1 MEEGGVGKNTGNPMV
16 SSSSRGVNYSGPQ
29 GLTRRSS
36 RNAATT
42 TFSMEVFDNEV
53 VPSSLQQISPILRV
67 ATEIQ
72 QDRPR
77 VAYLCRLY
85 AFEKA
90 NRLDQNSSG
99 RGVRQFKTS
108 LLQRLERDDGPSV
121 AARVKKTDAREIES
135 FYKQYYEQ
143 YVKALDQGEK
153 ADRAQLGKAYQVA
166 GVLFEVLCSVNK
178 SEKAEEVPADVSS
191 LLHIIISWLGII
203 ASARDVEAKQVI
215 YAPYNI
221 LPLDSAGESQ
231 CIMQFEE
238 IKAPVSA
245 LRNIR
250 GLNWPTSVDQH
261 QQKSGELDLLDWLK
275 AMFGFQAYNVRNQ
288 REHLILQ
295 LAHPQARLMPKPEPS
310 NKACTSCLLK
320 PVLCRLPQGG
330 EEMQQRKLLYM
341 GLYLLIWGEAANIM
355 IIIAWSDVSISGILD
370 VVLNFPGYHRWKF
383 TAVLRN
389 ILKIITSLAWS
400 IILPL
405 CYVHQNDNI
414 SIPFQ
419 KARDILSFLNK
430 FDGIPSLYLMAVAL
444 YLLPNLIAA
453 VLFIFPMLR
462 RWIENSDW
470 LIARFLLWWS
480 QVQTFAHSP
489 HY

>member
-1 MEEGGVGKNTGNPMV
+1 MEEGGVGKNTGKPMV

-29 GLTRRSS
+29 GLARRPS

-53 VPSSLQQISPILRV
+53 VPSL
-67 ATEIQ
+67 
-72 QDRPR
+72 DR
-77 VAYLCRLY
+77 
-85 AFEKA
+85 
-90 NRLDQNSSG
+90 NSSG

-108 LLQRLERDDGPSV
+108 LLQRLERDDAPSV

-135 FYKQYYEQ
+135 FYKQYYEK

-166 GVLFEVLCSVNK
+166 GVLFEVLCAVNK
-178 SEKAEEVPADVSS
+178 SEKAEEVPAD
-191 LLHIIISWLGII
+191 II

-238 IKAPVSA
+238 
-245 LRNIR
+245 N
-250 GLNWPTSVDQH
+250 

-275 AMFGFQAYNVRNQ
+275 AMFGFQASSGCLDIRFTDWFICLIACFTLCFQKDNVRNQ

-310 NKACTSCLLK
+310 LLK
-320 PVLCRLPQGG
+320 PVLCRLPQGR

-341 GLYLLIWGEAANIM
+341 GLYLLIWGEAANVRFIPECLCYIFHNM
-355 IIIAWSDVSISGILD
+355 ACELHSLLAGNVSIVTGENVKPSYGGDDEAFLCKVITPIYRVIDKVLLLQPHAHILKLD
-370 VVLNFPGYHRWKF
+370 VLF
-383 TAVLRN
+383 LRISN
-389 ILKIITSLAWS
+389 DAYFNDQGNQEKQKREGP
-400 IILPL
+400 PL
-405 CYVHQNDNI
+405 CLVQ
-414 SIPFQ
+414 
-419 KARDILSFLNK
+419 
-430 FDGIPSLYLMAVAL
+430 
-444 YLLPNLIAA
+444 
-453 VLFIFPMLR
+453 LR
-462 RWIENSDW
+462 
-470 LIARFLLWWS
+470 
-480 QVQTFAHSP
+480 
-489 HY
+489 